1 MTNAQSDYKPKAS
14 PWPVAETVERLLTLM
29 SERGMT
35 VFATIDQRAAAR
47 GARLDLRET
56 VLILFGS
63 PRAGTPVMDAAPLAA
78 LDLPLKMLVW
88 ADEGRTRVSYLTP
101 AALAAR
107 HGLSA
112 KLGAPLAGI
121 DQLTDAVLAD
131 DGRRTRS

>member
-1 MTNAQSDYKPKAS
+1 MTNAQSDYKTKAS

-35 VFATIDQRAAAR
+35 IFATIDQRAAAR

-78 LDLPLKMLVW
+78 LDLPLKILVW
-88 ADEGRTRVSYLTP
+88 ADDGRTRVSYLTP

-112 KLGAPLAGI
+112 KLAAPLAAI

-131 DGRRTRS
+131 DGRRTGS